1 MIFFCTKQDCSQQT
15 CGVKITLFPLLV
27 NIIPLIYMNQT
38 REMGKKKLS
47 FIPFWLSREII
58 YKLRYFKP

>member
-38 REMGKKKLS
+38 REMGKKNYLLYLFGSPVK
-47 FIPFWLSREII
+47 
-58 YKLRYFKP
+58 